1 MSSPPFTVRAV
12 FEYAS
17 GHDDDL
23 PFPIGQIVTV
33 TALEDDDW
41 YYGEYSDASGVK
53 QEGIFPKNFVEKYDP
68 PAPPR
73 PSRPRPKKEPE
84 PAPVQ
89 SPVIES
95 KQPEPEP
102 EVEAQPAEDEEDIAL
117 PQPLAPQS
125 PPKPTIAPVAKT
137 ASSPP
142 QPAKAPAPAPAP
154 PAAPVE
160 PAAKA
165 PSSKPAPPAVAEKP
179 SGSSFRDRI
188 AAFNK
193 PAAAPIIPFKP
204 GGSQPSFIKKPFV
217 APPPS
222 RDAYKPPPREAAPQV
237 YKREEDPDV
246 KEQIA
251 REPPVSESRP
261 PPPIAPTDE
270 GEEGTED
277 QPKPTSLK
285 DRIALLQKQQLEQAQ
300 RHADAAQKKEKPA
313 RPPKKS
319 SEEPAAPAVPMTPAA
334 LDDEPESPFIEG
346 APTARDPSVDTVR
359 AQAPTAPP
367 PVPFSPTQEIAS
379 DTNDADA
386 SAAADS
392 EDAGET
398 STSKDDDEEQPRPV
412 SKRQLSTRAV
422 EPTLSEDA
430 DVEEEDKAE
439 DEEKEEEVEEEEE
452 EEEEMDPETKRRM
465 ELRARMAK
473 MSGGMGMMGLF
484 GPPGGGMPMPGMAA
498 PGAGTRKPKTPG
510 ESDKRLGEN
519 ESEPTSPAAAPPV
532 PMIPLPG
539 MNLNTKPVP
548 PPTSVEKE
556 EEETP
561 VTPITEQHSAREVP
575 DVEDVV
581 REGAVP
587 RGSIDR
593 PRGSIDRP
601 PPAPPS
607 QERSAPLPPPRES
620 RPVPSMPTEQPGS
633 PPPVPSAR
641 PAPVPPRP
649 STADKGEESDDEL
662 SAHASNLSLNTSIQP
677 TGAPPAVPAPA
688 IPDHFDSRRSSMY
701 DSASSPVL
709 TPAAEKR
716 ASRLPPPIPT
726 NPPMAPS
733 QGRAPPPPPPGQ
745 MRRRSTADSRTSA
758 MSAPRQAGEEAEG
771 EVTEYDGDY
780 DTDIASGVK
789 HKDALKSHERD
800 SSFDEGTITDD
811 VSIHSPRS
819 PQEARQPPPLPPTA
833 PRGVPPPPPS
843 QPPHNVRASID
854 TPRGPPPPPPNREPA
869 GGDDDDEYD
878 PFNYAAPQHGLPR
891 SPGVPHGRPEAPPP
905 PPQHANDDYDD
916 LYDASP
922 DLQSPAQESATSS
935 HKKTLSLVPP
945 LPHGQAPGMPSPS
958 TGRSQRASVDLLRSQ
973 PNLRRSMDVSRPSVD
988 LGFIATDVDLSES
1001 TLWWAQP
1008 NTPPPVFQ
1016 NRKDLLF
1023 EIEESASTKRGG
1035 KTSVSKDVYILFID
1049 YSQTI
1054 VTVQYDAKNPADVSL
1069 EQRHESPPLQPRQ
1082 DQLEQAH
1089 IQLGTKISEAVN
1101 SIQNSTVGDGTTCGL
1116 VQYLLDPL
1124 SDALLPVGTR
1134 AYGVAVYSNLANASV
1149 SLHDEIRAG
1158 DIVSFRNARFQGHR
1172 GTMHQKYSA
1181 EVGKP
1186 DHVGVVVDWDGT
1198 KKKIRAWE
1206 QGRESKKVKME
1217 SFKLNDLRSGECKV
1231 WRVMPRSWVGWE
1243 SSK

>member
-41 YYGEYSDASGVK
+41 YYGEYSDASGAK

-95 KQPEPEP
+95 HPQPEP
-102 EVEAQPAEDEEDIAL
+102 EVEAQPAEDDQDIAP
-117 PQPLAPQS
+117 PQPPVPQS
-125 PPKPTIAPVAKT
+125 PPLPATTSVAEA

-142 QPAKAPAPAPAP
+142 QPAKAPAPAPP
-154 PAAPVE
+154 VAPVE
-160 PAAKA
+160 PASKA
-165 PSSKPAPPAVAEKP
+165 PSSKPAPPAAAEKP

-193 PAAAPIIPFKP
+193 PAAAPITPFKP

-222 RDAYKPPPREAAPQV
+222 RDAYKAPPREPAPQV

-246 KEQIA
+246 KEQVA
-251 REPPVSESRP
+251 REPPVSETRP
-261 PPPIAPTDE
+261 PPIVPME
-270 GEEGTED
+270 GGEEDAED

-300 RHADAAQKKEKPA
+300 RHAEAAQKKEKPA

-319 SEEPAAPAVPMTPAA
+319 SEEPAAPAVPVTPAA
-334 LDDEPESPFIEG
+334 FEEGPESPLVEG
-346 APTARDPSVDTVR
+346 APAARDPSVDTVR

-367 PVPFSPTQEIAS
+367 PVPFSPTEEIAS

-412 SKRQLSTRAV
+412 SKRQPSTRAV
-422 EPTLSEDA
+422 EQTAEEA
-430 DVEEEDKAE
+430 DVEEED
-439 DEEKEEEVEEEEE
+439 EVEEEEE
-452 EEEEMDPETKRRM
+452 EELDPETKRRM

-498 PGAGTRKPKTPG
+498 PGAGARKPKTPG
-510 ESDKRLGEN
+510 ESEKRIAEP
-519 ESEPTSPAAAPPV
+519 EPEPTSPAAAPPV
-532 PMIPLPG
+532 PMVPLPG

-548 PPTSVEKE
+548 SSTDVEKE
-556 EEETP
+556 EEETLA
-561 VTPITEQHSAREVP
+561 TPITEQHSAREVP
-575 DVEDVV
+575 DVEEVV
-581 REGAVP
+581 HEGAV
-587 RGSIDR
+587 

-620 RPVPSMPTEQPGS
+620 RPVPPVPAEQPGS
-633 PPPVPSAR
+633 PPPVPGAR
-641 PAPVPPRP
+641 PVPVPPRP
-649 STADKGEESDDEL
+649 TTADKGEESDDEL
-662 SAHASNLSLNTSIQP
+662 SVHASNLSLNTTGQP
-677 TGAPPAVPAPA
+677 TAAPPAVPAPA
-688 IPDHFDSRRSSMY
+688 MPDQLDSRRSSTY
-701 DSASSPVL
+701 DSASSPAL

-716 ASRLPPPIPT
+716 ASRPPPPIPT
-726 NPPMAPS
+726 NPPLPPS

-745 MRRRSTADSRTSA
+745 IRRRSTTDSRTSA
-758 MSAPRQAGEEAEG
+758 MSGPRQAGEEAEG

-811 VSIHSPRS
+811 VSVHSPRS

-833 PRGVPPPPPS
+833 PRGVPPPPPT
-843 QPPHNVRASID
+843 QPPRNARASID
-854 TPRGPPPPPPNREPA
+854 TPRGPPPPPPNREPV
-869 GGDDDDEYD
+869 GGDDDEYD
-878 PFNYAAPQHGLPR
+878 PFNYTAPQHGLPK
-891 SPGVPHGRPEAPPP
+891 SPGIPQGRPEAPPP
-905 PPQHANDDYDD
+905 PPPQQANDDYDD
-916 LYDASP
+916 LYDAP
-922 DLQSPAQESATSS
+922 PELQSPAQGSATAS
-935 HKKTLSLVPP
+935 HQKRPSLVPP
-945 LPHGQAPGMPSPS
+945 LPQSQAPGMPSPS
-958 TGRSQRASVDLLRSQ
+958 AARSQRASMDLLRNQ

-988 LGFIATDVDLSES
+988 LGYIAADVDLSET

-1054 VTVQYDAKNPADVSL
+1054 VNVQFDAKNPADASL

-1089 IQLGTKISEAVN
+1089 IHLGTKISEAVN
-1101 SIQNSTVGDGTTCGL
+1101 SIQNSTVGDGTPFGL
-1116 VQYLLDPL
+1116 VQYLLNPL

-1134 AYGVAVYSNLANASV
+1134 GYGALVYSNLANASV
-1149 SLHDEIRAG
+1149 SQNDEIRAG

-1186 DHVGVVVDWDGT
+1186 DHVGIVVDWDGT

-1243 SSK
+1243 AGK